1 MSSNHA
7 PVSMAAWERVGETA
21 DAQGRWLVRFSEL
34 ESKRLSTGDRL
45 NLQWEVLLFTLGRP
59 VNFRMPLPP
68 HVLLLKWQA
77 WLRAGLGRLAAER
90 VWEVELGR
98 RVIRASTEATVRKR
112 NIVCCGVRVTGMT
125 SETPFANGHS
135 TRSRALDG
143 VSDST
148 AHADARLWLGA
159 GKLTVQRA
167 VRRQ

>member
-1 MSSNHA
+1 
-7 PVSMAAWERVGETA
+7 
-21 DAQGRWLVRFSEL
+21 
-34 ESKRLSTGDRL
+34 
-45 NLQWEVLLFTLGRP
+45 
-59 VNFRMPLPP
+59 MPLPP

-167 VRRQ
+167 VRRQWERSVTENEIPRGSGDYGGKGTPGSSDRYTGPRWRWVGRT